1 MIFKDKTVIITGG
14 SEGIGAAAAR
24 QFAEAG
30 ANLLLV
36 ARGKKK
42 LEAIAEELRGKTRVE
57 IFVMDISDAEAC
69 VNLFK
74 KADYEFGR
82 IDILVNNAG
91 FHKRGLF
98 DSVSHE
104 DLGTMID
111 VNLKAPIILTRIAL
125 PYLRESDGA
134 AIVNVASLA
143 GRAPIPGSATYSAS
157 KFGLRAFS
165 FAVAE
170 ELRGTKIKMAIVSPG
185 PVDTGFIMSDIDQVS
200 DLTFSQPISTADEV
214 AQTILDLCGNKQRE
228 QSMPALSGYLT
239 TLTYLLPWLGRF
251 VQPLLQRKGRRIK
264 AKLKAAAKAREA
276 AVEKA

>member
-1 MIFKDKTVIITGG
+1 MSQSTIERRQRIMAQLLDKKQVTVKGL
-14 SEGIGAAAAR
+14 AD
-24 QFAEAG
+24 
-30 ANLLLV
+30 
-36 ARGKKK
+36 
-42 LEAIAEELRGKTRVE
+42 
-57 IFVMDISDAEAC
+57 VMDVSDAEGC

-82 IDILVNNAG
+82 IDILINNAG

-98 DSVSHE
+98 ESVSHE

-111 VNLKAPIILTRIAL
+111 VNLKAPIILTPHAF
-125 PYLRESDGA
+125 PYLRESEGA
-134 AIVNVASLA
+134 AIVNVSSLA
-143 GRAPIPGSATYSAS
+143 GRVPIPGSATYSAS

-170 ELRGTKIKMAIVSPG
+170 ELRGTNIKLAIVSPG

-228 QSMPALSGYLT
+228 QSMPAFSGYLT
-239 TLTYLLPWLGRF
+239 TLSYLLPWLARL
-251 VQPLLQRKGRRIK
+251 VQPMLQRKGRRVK
-264 AKLKAAAKAREA
+264 AKIKAAAKAREA